1 MKCALLPS
9 LPNNEGMFRPIT
21 VTAPEGTLLNP
32 TPPIAVG
39 GPRATRSC
47 WALPG
52 GGGYGSD
59 NARPEEARER
69 DRKMGYVNDG
79 AGS

>member
-1 MKCALLPS
+1 
-9 LPNNEGMFRPIT
+9 
-21 VTAPEGTLLNP
+21 
-32 TPPIAVG
+32 
-39 GPRATRSC
+39 
-47 WALPG
+47 LPG